1 MSSIALPVSMNSA
14 KVDTYQRTDIGGTDT
29 VDMQVMVPGNPFAI
43 TTGALTAVGSVT
55 VTNLNDACSALV
67 VLQGTFS
74 ATMLFEGTVDGTNW
88 FVIQGTRADSNSAI
102 TTAGLALAFTAQ
114 TFAYKLD
121 LNGVTQ
127 MRVRCSAFTSG
138 TINVSIAPSPHS
150 MEPSPYV
157 PLISTLTR
165 QSGFTDSSTALA
177 ASVTFTGTGRATTG
191 GNYSKFNAVAF
202 ADQAGTLAIDLSVD
216 TGTTYRQIASVSV
229 AANVAQVLSVPMTG
243 LAGTATLYR
252 VRYVNGATLQ
262 TAFQLS
268 SSFTAA

>member
-1 MSSIALPVSMNSA
+1 MSSIPLPSNMGSA
-14 KVDTYQRTDIGGTDT
+14 KVDTYQRTDIGGTAT
-29 VDMQVMVPGNPFAI
+29 VDMQVMVPGNPFAV
-43 TTGALTAVGSVT
+43 TTGALTATGSVT

-67 VLQGTFS
+67 VLSGTFS
-74 ATMLFEGTVDGTNW
+74 ATMIFEGTVDGTNW
-88 FVIQGTRADSNSAI
+88 FPIQAARADVNSSV

-114 TFAYKLD
+114 AFGYKLD

-127 MRVRCSAFTSG
+127 VRVRCTAFTSG
-138 TINVSIAPSPHS
+138 TVNVAIAPSPHS
-150 MEPSPYV
+150 MESAPFV
-157 PLISTLTR
+157 ATISTLTR
-165 QSGFTDSSTALA
+165 QSGFTDSSTVLA
-177 ASVTFTGTGRATTG
+177 ASATFTGTGRATTG
-191 GNYSKFNAVAF
+191 ANYVKFNAVAF

-216 TGTTYRQIASVSV
+216 SGTTYRQIASVAV

-262 TAFQLS
+262 AAFQLS